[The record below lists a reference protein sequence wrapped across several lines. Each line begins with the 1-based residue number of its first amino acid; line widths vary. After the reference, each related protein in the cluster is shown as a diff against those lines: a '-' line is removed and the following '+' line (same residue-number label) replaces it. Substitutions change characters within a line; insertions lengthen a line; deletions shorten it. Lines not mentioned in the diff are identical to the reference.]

1 MFIDQL
7 SVFLE
12 NKPGRL
18 AEITGVLK
26 KNSVDIRAV
35 TIADTTQFGI
45 LRIIVDQPKKAEAAL
60 KEQGFT
66 VSLTK
71 VIAIGID
78 DTPGGLHSAMLAL
91 DEAGVSVDYLYAFIS
106 RSEPMASVILRVS
119 NPEKAEEALRKHAVK
134 MNPPEE
140 VYAK

>member
-1 MFIDQL
+1 MQ
-7 SVFLE
+7 
-12 NKPGRL
+12 RY
-18 AEITGVLK
+18 GVRK
-26 KNSVDIRAV
+26 KQRGYSRCYGCGHY
-35 TIADTTQFGI
+35 QFGI

-106 RSEPMASVILRVS
+106 RSEPWLLLSFG
-119 NPEKAEEALRKHAVK
+119 
-134 MNPPEE
+134 
-140 VYAK
+140 

>member
-1 MFIDQL
+1 M
-7 SVFLE
+7 
-12 NKPGRL
+12 
-18 AEITGVLK
+18 
-26 KNSVDIRAV
+26 DIRAV

-134 MNPPEE
+134 MIPPEE